1 MACLRASAA
10 DELDISSPAPALDVE
25 HWIQDHERGFKP
37 VTAFTPGRVSV
48 VEFRATWCGPCIARM
63 PHLAHLQGA
72 YAEKGVT
79 IISARDES
87 AARLNE
93 AAGHPSG

>member
-1 MACLRASAA
+1 VACLRASAA
-10 DELDISSPAPALDVE
+10 DELDIGSPAPALDVE
-25 HWIQDHERGFKP
+25 HWIQDREGGFKP
-37 VTAFTPGRVSV
+37 VTAFTPAQVSV
-48 VEFRATWCGPCIARM
+48 VEFWATWCGPCIASM

-79 IISARDES
+79 VISVRDES

-93 AAGHPSG
+93 AAVRPIG